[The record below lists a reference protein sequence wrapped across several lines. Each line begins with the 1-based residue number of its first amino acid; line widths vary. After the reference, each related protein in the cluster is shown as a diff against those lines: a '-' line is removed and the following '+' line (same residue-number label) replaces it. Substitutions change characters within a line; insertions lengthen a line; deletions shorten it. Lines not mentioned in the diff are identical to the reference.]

1 MFSTFPCSASEV
13 LASSKRYVDVASR
26 TIHIYR
32 TKTQTSILRRSNSTE
47 IIVSNSLFLHFD
59 VRTQMFIYH
68 ITFFCTIHCF
78 MDEDVTI
85 VKTSS
90 SIIPL
95 MGP

>member
-13 LASSKRYVDVASR
+13 LASSKQYVDVASR

-32 TKTQTSILRRSNSTE
+32 TKTQTSLHFANSTE